1 MKTSSKL
8 EFRKAHS
15 VFCIFCTLLAALVL
29 AALLSVSVTA
39 QSDVPRKTI
48 AITYP
53 LGEEINVQFRGTTR
67 FPRLRGSASV
77 KRMNKSGTKVEL
89 TLDNMPRPYELG
101 AAYTTFVVWA
111 ITPEGRVD
119 NLAEIK
125 RRTGTLF
132 DTRIVAT
139 TPLQT
144 FALIVTAEPHYLV
157 KEPSKAVILENI
169 SPAGNVASVVNVQY
183 FGNSSDYFR
192 DPRIPEIAE
201 TDYVRTPVS
210 LLGARQ
216 AVNLAKYAGAER
228 DAAVEFEY
236 AQKSLQQAETAW
248 RNNQEEEQV
257 DILARQAIAAGARAE
272 ETAVV
277 RKDAREKRNEAQRRD
292 AEIRKAEDKA
302 EDAMRQ
308 IQELQE
314 ELARERRG
322 RELSER
328 DANNY
333 SKTISDLRSEN
344 QRLRDEITK
353 IRDENSKI
361 RGESEDA
368 KLRLARMEGEKQ
380 AVETQR
386 QAEERLERIR
396 AAQPILKQSLKQF
409 GAVRDSGRGIA
420 VTLPENIF
428 TNPRETALST
438 AGETKL
444 QQLAQLLANNPDYR
458 FVIESHTDDKGNADE
473 LMALTQERA
482 KILAERLIS
491 FGIPQAR
498 LQANGAGA
506 TFPLVPN
513 TTPANRAKNRRVEI
527 TLFVIENQNGDAQ
540 ASQ

>member
-15 VFCIFCTLLAALVL
+15 VFCIFCTLLAALVM
-29 AALLSVSVTA
+29 AALLSVSVAA
-39 QSDVPRKTI
+39 QSDVPRKTV
-48 AITYP
+48 AVTYP

-89 TLDNMPRPYELG
+89 SLDNMPRPYELG
-101 AAYTTFVVWA
+101 AAYTTFIVWA

-192 DPRIPEIAE
+192 DPRVPEIAE

-216 AVNLAKYAGAER
+216 AINLAKYSGAER
-228 DAAVEFEY
+228 DATVEFEY
-236 AQKSLQQAETAW
+236 AQKSLEQAENAW
-248 RNNQEEEQV
+248 RGNQPEDQV
-257 DILARQAIAAGARAE
+257 DILSRQAIAAGARAE
-272 ETAVV
+272 ETAVI

-292 AEIRKAEDKA
+292 AEVRKAEDKA
-302 EDAMRQ
+302 DSAQRQ
-308 IQELQE
+308 LQELQD
-314 ELARERRG
+314 ELNRERRA

-328 DANNY
+328 DAGNY
-333 SKTISDLRSEN
+333 SKVITDLRSEN
-344 QRLRDEITK
+344 QRLRDEI
-353 IRDENSKI
+353 SKL

-368 KLRLARMEGEKQ
+368 KLRLARMEGERQ
-380 AVETQR
+380 AIEAQR
-386 QAEERLERIR
+386 QTEERLQRIR
-396 AAQPILKQSLKQF
+396 DAQPVLKQSLKQF
-409 GAVRDSGRGIA
+409 GAVRDNGRGI
-420 VTLPENIF
+420 VLTIPELAF
-428 TNPRETALST
+428 TNPREANLTA
-438 AGETKL
+438 AADGRL
-444 QQLAQLLANNPDYR
+444 QQLAQLLVNNPDYR
-458 FVIESHTDDKGNADE
+458 MVIEAHTDDKGNPDE

-482 KILAERLIS
+482 KTFADKLVS
-491 FGIPQAR
+491 FGIPQSR

-513 TTPANRAKNRRVEI
+513 TTNANRAKNRRVEI
-527 TLFVIENQNGDAQ
+527 TLFVIENSNTDAQ

>member
-1 MKTSSKL
+1 MKTSRKL
-8 EFRKAHS
+8 EVRKAHS

-29 AALLSVSVTA
+29 AALLSVSVVA
-39 QSDVPRKTI
+39 QSDVPRKTV
-48 AITYP
+48 AVTYP
-53 LGEEINVQFRGTTR
+53 LGEEVKIQFRGTTR
-67 FPRLRGSASV
+67 FPRLRGSATI
-77 KRMNKSGTKVEL
+77 KRMNKSGTKIEL

-101 AAYTTFVVWA
+101 AAYTTFIVWA

-119 NLAEIK
+119 NIAEVK
-125 RRTGTLF
+125 RRTGTIF

-144 FALIVTAEPHYLV
+144 FALIVTAEPHYLA

-169 SPAGNVASVVNVQY
+169 TPVGNVASVVNVQY

-192 DPRIPEIAE
+192 DPRVPEIAE

-216 AVNLAKYAGAER
+216 AINLAKYAGAER
-228 DAAVEFEY
+228 DATVEFEY
-236 AQKSLQQAETAW
+236 AQKSLEQAENAW
-248 RNNQEEEQV
+248 RGNQPEEQV
-257 DILARQAIAAGARAE
+257 DIFARQAIAAGVRAE

-277 RKDAREKRNEAQRRD
+277 RKEAREKRNETQRRD
-292 AEIRKAEDKA
+292 AEVRKAEDKA
-302 EDAMRQ
+302 EDALRQ
-308 IQELQE
+308 LQELRT
-314 ELARERRG
+314 ELEQERRR

-328 DANNY
+328 DSNNY

-344 QRLRDEITK
+344 QRLRDEL
-353 IRDENSKI
+353 SKM

-368 KLRLARMEGEKQ
+368 KLRLARMEGERQ
-380 AVETQR
+380 AMEAQR
-386 QAEERLERIR
+386 QAEERLQRIR
-396 AAQPILKQSLKQF
+396 DAQPVLKQSLKQF

-420 VTLPENIF
+420 VALPENIF
-428 TNPRETALST
+428 ANPRETALT
-438 AGETKL
+438 AAGETKL

-482 KILAERLIS
+482 RIIAEKLVS
-491 FGIPQAR
+491 FGIPQGR

-506 TFPLVPN
+506 TFPLSPN
-513 TTPANRAKNRRVEI
+513 TTVANRAKNRRVEI
-527 TLFVIENQNGDAQ
+527 TLFVIENSNADAQ